1 MPCEWIKLP
10 GGGVAHVRY
19 AKPPLKK
26 CQWCQRLSTKLCD
39 FVVSP
44 PEQVTHRR
52 TCDARMCED
61 HAKSVGANL
70 DYCPDHA
77 K

>member
-1 MPCEWIKLP
+1 MPCEIEERK
-10 GGGVAHVRY
+10 GSVVFTRY

-26 CQWCQRLSTKLCD
+26 CRWCQHLCTKLCD
-39 FVVSP
+39 FVISP

-52 TCDARMCED
+52 TCDAPMCD
-61 HAKSVGANL
+61 AHAKSVGPNL

-77 K
+77 NG